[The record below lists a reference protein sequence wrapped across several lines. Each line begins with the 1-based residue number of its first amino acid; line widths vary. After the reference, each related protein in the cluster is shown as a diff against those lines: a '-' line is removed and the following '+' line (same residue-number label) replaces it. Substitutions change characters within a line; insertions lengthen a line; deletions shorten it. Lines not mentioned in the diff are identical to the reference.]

1 MVCDFTTNSDFTKTS
16 MHVSKHD
23 KNLIL
28 KNDICYAKL
37 SRKLIRRFVKER
49 KLT

>member
-1 MVCDFTTNSDFTKTS
+1 MVYDFTRNNDYTKTS

-23 KNLIL
+23 KDLIL

-37 SRKLIRRFVKER
+37 SRKLIRKFVKER
-49 KLT
+49 NLK